1 MKIIVRPILDPQR
14 EIDLTHRLVAAI
26 AEELWRLFGGN
37 ETLNWIEAEWHLQRI
52 VAQARAEARE
62 MVVAHVAPSMADEAI
77 RRWAQPARG
86 VREAARLSKHPRPR
100 TGVRRAKEQRTFER
114 ATNWNPDAPQMTGAA
129 LANA

>member
-52 VAQARAEARE
+52 VAQARVDASET
-62 MVVAHVAPSMADEAI
+62 VVVQVAPSTADGATS
-77 RRWAQPARG
+77 RKAQP
-86 VREAARLSKHPRPR
+86 VRRMRETARLSEHSRPR
-100 TGVRRAKEQRTFER
+100 NGVRRAKEQRVLER
-114 ATNWNPDAPQMTGAA
+114 ASNWNPDAPQITGAA